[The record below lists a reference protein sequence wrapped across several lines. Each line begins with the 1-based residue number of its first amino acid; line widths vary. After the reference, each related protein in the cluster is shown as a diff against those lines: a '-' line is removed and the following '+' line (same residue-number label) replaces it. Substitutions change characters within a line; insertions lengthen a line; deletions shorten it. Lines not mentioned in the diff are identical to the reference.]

1 MRIILNPL
9 RTAGRQGLENGN
21 ENHSQPRSGY
31 DVRYQPSSH
40 KGLAPLLLP
49 LPPGQAQPATLAPCA
64 PGGRPG
70 RGHGG
75 APARIAKRYPTQLGD
90 PKLQGFARTPG
101 VVQSSIGPCVGF

>member
-1 MRIILNPL
+1 MRIILNLL

-40 KGLAPLLLP
+40 KGLAPLLLLLHLGQGTAGHPGP
-49 LPPGQAQPATLAPCA
+49 LPLWWPIEQGAW
-64 PGGRPG
+64 
-70 RGHGG
+70 G

-101 VVQSSIGPCVGF
+101 VVQSSIGLCVGF